1 MNFLFSHMP
10 LTIAVL
16 AFLLGMLLMIATKNQ
31 HSKSKRAIATTG
43 FLLSFFGLMALIAI
57 LLLTYLPKLR

>member
-16 AFLLGMLLMIATKNQ
+16 MFLLGMLMMIATKNQ
-31 HSKSKRAIATTG
+31 LSKSRKTIATTG
-43 FLLSFFGLMALIAI
+43 FLLSFFGLIALIAI
-57 LLLTYLPKLR
+57 LLLTYLPKPG

>member
-16 AFLLGMLLMIATKNQ
+16 AFLLGMLMMIATKNQ
-31 HSKSKRAIATTG
+31 HSKLKRAIATSG
-43 FLLSFFGLMALIAI
+43 FLLPFFGLIALIAI
-57 LLLTYLPKLR
+57 LPLTYLPKLR

>member
-16 AFLLGMLLMIATKNQ
+16 AFLLGMLMMIATKNQ
-31 HSKSKRAIATTG
+31 HSKSRRTIATTG
-43 FLLSFFGLMALIAI
+43 FLLSFFGLIALIAI